1 MCTVSSHNRGNTMT
15 IKNRIADVH
24 PVTMIQPKTSKMPTY
39 ACTKNDNKQK
49 CLFYPYQAEIDWLAD
64 NASYSIAISELS
76 NLQEFDPRQF
86 LLDASST

>member
-1 MCTVSSHNRGNTMT
+1 MYRFDDIIVSNP
-15 IKNRIADVH
+15 I
-24 PVTMIQPKTSKMPTY
+24 TMIQPKTSKMPTY
-39 ACTKNDNKQK
+39 VCTKNDNKQK

-86 LLDASST
+86 LLGASST